1 MCGRFVI
8 FSKNPF
14 GIRYKSS
21 FNIAPS
27 NMVPVKIKHGSFLMK
42 WSYVPYWKND
52 INIINCRSETIYE
65 KSSFKNAKK
74 CVIFH
79 NGWYEWKKK
88 DARKIPYYHYCKSN
102 FFAGLY
108 NNTGCLILTRNATER
123 IKHIHH
129 RQPVLLEKKEVS
141 LFLAGK
147 NIFNS
152 EANYNIN
159 FYRVRY
165 DVNRPINNNPTLIE
179 KLEDK

>member
-14 GIRYKSS
+14 GIKYKSS

-27 NMVPVKIKHGSFLMK
+27 NMVPVKIRQGSFLIK
-42 WSYVPYWKND
+42 WNYVPYWKKD
-52 INIINCRSETIYE
+52 IRIINCRSETMFE

-79 NGWYEWKKK
+79 DGWYEWKKIK
-88 DARKIPYYHYCKSN
+88 VGKVPYYHHCKSN

-108 NNTGCLILTRNATER
+108 NETGCLILTRNATEG

-129 RQPVLLEKKEVS
+129 RQPVLLEKEEVS
-141 LFLAGK
+141 LFLGGE
-147 NIFNS
+147 NIFDS
-152 EANYNIN
+152 KANYNIN
-159 FYRVRY
+159 FYRVGN
-165 DVNRPINNNPTLIE
+165 DVNKPINNNPKLIY
-179 KLEDK
+179 KLKEE